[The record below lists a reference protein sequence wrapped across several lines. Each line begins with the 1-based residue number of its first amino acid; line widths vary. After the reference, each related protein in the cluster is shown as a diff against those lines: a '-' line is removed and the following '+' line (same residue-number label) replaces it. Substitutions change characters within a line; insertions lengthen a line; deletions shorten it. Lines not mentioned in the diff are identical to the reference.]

1 MSGPTQICPDC
12 GLVHNGEH
20 VFCPF
25 FKGAPMPH
33 AYRPKPGM
41 KPRPQNPKPEEKQG
55 EADEKLTQNQRQRK
69 PKEWEIAN

>member
-25 FKGAPMPH
+25 YKGAPMPH

-41 KPRPQNPKPEEKQG
+41 KPRLQKYKLEEKQSQN
-55 EADEKLTQNQRQRK
+55 DQKLTQYQGQRK
-69 PKEWEIAN
+69 PRE